1 MPVSGR
7 SRPIPPGGEP
17 WGVSNRLGPRATRAP
32 VPTPRSCT
40 NPRGAGSG
48 LRRWPAT
55 ARRGGARTAHA
66 DSRAESGTRQVPAGL
81 RATGRRAAAGRTG
94 RSSPGRPERGSKK
107 LLLAP
112 GATRSEG
119 AGRRRI
125 EEEPDEWRTCFER
138 DRDRILHSTSFRRL
152 AGKTQVFIFPEDHQR
167 TRLTHALEV
176 AQVATSIASALR
188 LNVTLAEAIALGH
201 DCGHGPAGHASEDA
215 LACFLPEGFDH
226 AVWGADVSLAGLNL
240 CEETV
245 DGIRNH
251 SWSRPAPSTPEGEV
265 VSWADRI
272 AYVCHDW
279 EDACST
285 GIVTPVMLPL
295 EVEKRCGT
303 RTFEAA
309 RRIHPRGRRGNGCHR
324 TGLLWTRDLAEALEA
339 FRRVDYE
346 RIYLR
351 PASVAQGIAVV
362 EVLRG
367 LVEYFADRPNAIPAV
382 RESGVPAGSEQA
394 LRTAV
399 SVRGRDDGPLRHGDR
414 NLRARVGSRP
424 VAAGGGGLA
433 QTLTSWRARQ

>member
-1 MPVSGR
+1 MAGHR
-7 SRPIPPGGEP
+7 TTGG
-17 WGVSNRLGPRATRAP
+17 T
-32 VPTPRSCT
+32 
-40 NPRGAGSG
+40 
-48 LRRWPAT
+48 
-55 ARRGGARTAHA
+55 RTAHA
-66 DSRAESGTRQVPAGL
+66 DSRAEVGNPTGPGGPESDRPASGG
-81 RATGRRAAAGRTG
+81 RADGSVLTRAAREGFEEA
-94 RSSPGRPERGSKK
+94 
-107 LLLAP
+107 LLAP

-125 EEEPDEWRTCFER
+125 EEQPDEWRTCFER

-285 GIVTPVMLPL
+285 GIVTPDMLPL
-295 EVEKRCGT
+295 EVEKRCGSD
-303 RTFEAA
+303 RSKQLGAFIQGVVAA
-309 RRIHPRGRRGNGCHR
+309 TAATGRVCMDG
-324 TGLLWTRDLAEALEA
+324 DLAEALEA
-339 FRRVDYE
+339 FRRFDYE

-367 LVEYFADRPNAIPAV
+367 LVEHFADRPNAIPAV
-382 RESGVPAGSEQA
+382 RESGVPAGSDQA

-399 SVRGRDDGPLRHGDR
+399 AYVAGMTDRFAMATAITELGWDPDRLPRGVED
-414 NLRARVGSRP
+414 
-424 VAAGGGGLA
+424 
-433 QTLTSWRARQ
+433 WRRR